1 MSIKDNHITITG
13 NLGRDAEVRYTKSGK
28 PVSSFSMGHTP
39 RVKSGDE
46 WVDGETLWFKV
57 TVWDNLPEIIF
68 TKGAGVI
75 VTGELRQES
84 WENEAGET
92 RTGLT
97 IVASSVGL
105 IHRVMPLPET
115 TAPSAQV
122 WPAANY
128 IPNEDTPF

>member
-39 RVKSGDE
+39 RYKSGDE
-46 WVDGETLWFKV
+46 WLDGETIWFKV
-57 TVWDNLPEIIF
+57 TVWDTLPEIIF
-68 TKGAGVI
+68 KKGTSVI

-84 WENEAGET
+84 WKNENDET
-92 RTGLT
+92 KTGLV
-97 IVASSVGL
+97 INAASVGL
-105 IHRVMPLPET
+105 IHRVSPLPEAA
-115 TAPSAQV
+115 APSAQV
-122 WPAANY
+122 WPTTEY